1 MKYYLSLIQHLVVE
15 QLYKSLTYIYFMII
29 LENGLISLI
38 RFSAIMKNVNSLI
51 LIGSNKAHS
60 VKSITL
66 KFSMKLLEEQ
76 K

>member
-1 MKYYLSLIQHLVVE
+1 
-15 QLYKSLTYIYFMII
+15 MII